1 MGARLTMSCSTQTT
15 GEASVILNRRYSC
28 RRRNSITRGWG
39 ISGMLRFFF
48 FQAEDGIR
56 DLTVTGVQT
65 CALPIYRGREHV
77 VVSADLV
84 DAGHVPRLDGWH
96 RHGTAG
102 GARRGDARAA
112 GAARGRRDAARR
124 HNRPARWR
132 DLDAAVRDRTR
143 VHRHGRAARRRRARP
158 EGLARKEGT
167 AVPRWLA
174 HLLVVLGW
182 LFTPVLAWGASY
194 AGLWL
199 GAVVAARLSRPLVML
214 GVAALGAAIFGFA
227 ALAMWVRF
235 MRRVPHLLS
244 HHMAPRASEEHR
256 AIAAAD

>member
-1 MGARLTMSCSTQTT
+1 M
-15 GEASVILNRRYSC
+15 
-28 RRRNSITRGWG
+28 
-39 ISGMLRFFF
+39 
-48 FQAEDGIR
+48 
-56 DLTVTGVQT
+56 
-65 CALPIYRGREHV
+65 
-77 VVSADLV
+77 
-84 DAGHVPRLDGWH
+84 
-96 RHGTAG
+96 
-102 GARRGDARAA
+102 
-112 GAARGRRDAARR
+112 
-124 HNRPARWR
+124 
-132 DLDAAVRDRTR
+132 
-143 VHRHGRAARRRRARP
+143 
-158 EGLARKEGT
+158 
-167 AVPRWLA
+167 PRWLA

-227 ALAMWVRF
+227 AVAMWVRF